1 MKISSKPPPALI
13 IIDRKMEQVEHF
25 NHLGSTITNDA
36 GSTREITSTIATVK
50 AAFNKK
56 VFFWYQQIGIEL
68 QKETGTLIHL
78 VHSFVRC

>member
-1 MKISSKPPPALI
+1 MKISSQPPPALI

-50 AAFNKK
+50 AAFNK
-56 VFFWYQQIGIEL
+56 VFFFFCTSRLEL
-68 QKETGTLIHL
+68 YFRKKL
-78 VHSFVRC
+78 VH